1 MRDAPEKTRHS
12 LEMALAVRALVRAA
26 PDSHYKRVI
35 ARYVFVHL
43 DDVIRF
49 GSAWRNEVRG
59 RSEPAFR
66 AAQPALERLRGDW
79 ERRFADIRDYIGA
92 KRQPRSSDVAADELQ
107 SFRLWA
113 DIGELS
119 VDTLLDDAVEL
130 YSQLAAVCGLSELDY
145 DPIAPD
151 GATEA
156 IQALRP
162 LGEEGF
168 LELTATS
175 FGAGRGPSVRVRM
188 GGEIGR
194 VIPLINDVAEALV
207 TLQTLW
213 SVVQGS
219 AIFERLV
226 RCQLP
231 SELNELLR
239 LSVGQYPSAVSQ
251 AKNLLAL
258 YEESGMPRAP
268 RDQLRGLRD
277 SITPS
282 TRADLLEWRNKV
294 GAHTDAELPWQE
306 IDESIDRLDVAPVL
320 VLVDSVLV
328 WLDCAACSVQ
338 GPLPLLLPERDLRSM
353 HEKATETTA
362 SLDYADPDTQPP
374 APGSPLPEIANS
386 HVMCWVQAPPGFP
399 GSAAL
404 AGVTARRIEELNV
417 RLEDARR
424 AS

>member
-1 MRDAPEKTRHS
+1 VKQQ
-12 LEMALAVRALVRAA
+12 
-26 PDSHYKRVI
+26 
-35 ARYVFVHL
+35 AR
-43 DDVIRF
+43 RKF
-49 GSAWRNEVRG
+49 GTEV
-59 RSEPAFR
+59 
-66 AAQPALERLRGDW
+66 
-79 ERRFADIRDYIGA
+79 
-92 KRQPRSSDVAADELQ
+92 
-107 SFRLWA
+107 
-113 DIGELS
+113 S

-130 YSQLAAVCGLSELDY
+130 YSQLAVVCGLGELDY

-213 SVVQGS
+213 PAVQGS

-239 LSVGQYPSAVSQ
+239 LSVGPYPSAVSQ
-251 AKNLLAL
+251 PKSLLAL
-258 YEESGMPRAP
+258 YEEPGMPRAP

-294 GAHTDAELPWQE
+294 GAHTDAELAWQE
-306 IDESIDRLDVAPVL
+306 IDESIETRRRARARPRRPCAPVARL
-320 VLVDSVLV
+320 CRVLRARAGAAARARPA
-328 WLDCAACSVQ
+328 LDAREGHGNDGEPRLRRPGHAAAGV
-338 GPLPLLLPERDLRSM
+338 R
-353 HEKATETTA
+353 
-362 SLDYADPDTQPP
+362 QPP
-374 APGSPLPEIANS
+374 SGDRELAC
-386 HVMCWVQAPPGFP
+386 HVLGAG
-399 GSAAL
+399 AARVPRKCGTSRRDRATHRGAERPTRGCTPDH
-404 AGVTARRIEELNV
+404 AGTSGVMPC
-417 RLEDARR
+417 
-424 AS
+424 